1 MHYTRIWRLVVLSA
15 SLTVGGV
22 CQTSLPGSDESGPP
36 LIRNFTPKSYHA
48 SPQNWA
54 VVQDGRG
61 VVYVANT
68 DCVLEYDG
76 VSWRRIP
83 IGNNL
88 VTRSLA
94 VDRAGRVF
102 VGAQGD
108 FGYLE
113 PGSAG
118 TTQYHSLTN
127 QIPATSRKFSDVWSV
142 IPTDGGVYFG
152 TYQGIFLWLNPKESI
167 RVWKPK
173 GRFGRLMAAGTR
185 LYVTTEGNGLYWLH
199 GENLEPVPGG
209 GELERGEVRNIMETP
224 DGLMI
229 ATQKGLVTIENGT
242 ARRLDGGLKDALGG
256 GAIYSAASLRSGMI
270 AVATTLSGILF
281 ADGRGTLLRS
291 IGQNNGLL
299 GNSTTSLYEDREGGL
314 WISSSAGIDRADLA
328 MTRFASGEGLA
339 GAAYGVVRNA
349 GTVYAGTSQ
358 GLFSLANRKGVP
370 GFEPVRGIQD
380 PLFATLPT
388 ANGLVAGGQ
397 RGLYQVAGQ
406 IAKLV
411 PPITHVYDLAMSR
424 GSTDLLYA
432 ASRGGL
438 NSFRWKGSGWVP
450 DRSYPSSGEEFRS
463 VLEDADGR
471 IWVATPKDILRV
483 DWRHTEGLVQSF
495 GVPAGVP
502 AGFKNIYRIRGD
514 AVFATPKGLLKFD
527 PAAARFVPW
536 TVLGKE
542 FADGS
547 RPVSIV
553 REVADGRVWITGEG
567 YHGELRPKA
576 SGGWDWRAMPLG
588 RADLAELYAVLPEAD
603 GTVWAA
609 GTDGFLVRYSPAQQP
624 PPAPFGVLVRRVQSQ
639 AGPILFD
646 GLGALRLPPAVSYEN
661 NSLRFEFAAPYL
673 QDPAKVEYQVKLE
686 GADSAWSAWSMEAQ
700 KDYTHLFEGSYRFLV
715 RARNPA
721 GVLSQEVGFAFSIR
735 PPWYRTW
742 VADTI
747 YLLTAL
753 GSIWGLF
760 KWRINKLEAE
770 KAELEQIVE
779 ERTVEIREQRD
790 QIQVEQEKSETL
802 LLNILPTSVAE
813 ELKASGTV
821 QAQQY
826 DEVTVCFTDFA
837 GFTLSSESL
846 PAGQLVSALHEYFT
860 SFDEIVEEFGLEKLK
875 TIGDAYM
882 LVSGLPKPQAA
893 HAVDAV
899 LAALKMVDVVE
910 ELAGRGEGPVW
921 QVRIGLHSGPVA
933 AGVVGVRKFAFD
945 IWGNTV
951 NLASRMESSGSV
963 GRVNLSESTWALVKD
978 FIECEPR
985 GHVQTKDKRDLQ
997 MYFAVGLK
1005 PELAESEVFVQRYRT
1020 RFGAAP
1026 GYTVPATKKVV
1037 L

>member
-1 MHYTRIWRLVVLSA
+1 MPDARIWRLAVLA
-15 SLTVGGV
+15 LSLVLVGL
-22 CQTSLPGSDESGPP
+22 CQTGPVQSDESGPP
-36 LIRNFTPKSYHA
+36 LIRNFTPKNYHA

-54 VVQDGRG
+54 VVQDSRS
-61 VVYVANT
+61 VIYVANT
-68 DCVLEYDG
+68 DCVLEFDG
-76 VSWRRIP
+76 VAWRRIP

-88 VTRSLA
+88 GTLSLA
-94 VDRAGRVF
+94 VDRTGRVF

-113 PGSAG
+113 PSSGG
-118 TTQYHSLTN
+118 TTHYHSLTSH
-127 QIPATSRKFSDVWSV
+127 IPAASRKFGDVWSV
-142 IPTDGGVYFG
+142 IPSDGGVYFG
-152 TYQGIFLWLNPKESI
+152 TYQGIFRWQAGGNTI

-173 GRFGRLMAAGTR
+173 GRFGRLMAAGSR
-185 LYVTTEGNGLYWLH
+185 VYVTTEGGGLHWLH
-199 GENLEPVPGG
+199 GDNLEPVPGG
-209 GELERGEVRNIMETP
+209 GTLERSEVRNVMETQE
-224 DGLMI
+224 GLI
-229 ATQKGLVTIENGT
+229 VATQKGLVTIENGT
-242 ARRLDGGLKDALGG
+242 AHRLDSGLKEALAG
-256 GAIYSAASLRSGMI
+256 GAIYSAVRLRSGVI
-270 AVATTLSGILF
+270 ALATTLSGILF

-291 IGQNNGLL
+291 IGQSNGLL
-299 GNSTTSLYEDREGGL
+299 GNSATNLYEDREGGL
-314 WISSSAGIDRADLA
+314 WISSGAGINRADLA
-328 MTRFASGEGLA
+328 MTRFSSGEGLA
-339 GAAYGVVRNA
+339 GATYAVIRNE
-349 GTVYAGTSQ
+349 GKVYAGTTQ
-358 GLFSLANRKGVP
+358 GLFALTKQSAVP
-370 GFEPVRGIQD
+370 GFEQVKGAQE
-380 PLFATLPT
+380 PLYSTLPT
-388 ANGLVAGGQ
+388 PHGVVAGGQ
-397 RGLYQVAGQ
+397 RGLYQVSGDT
-406 IAKLV
+406 AKMV
-411 PPITHVYDLAMSR
+411 PPNTPVYDLTMSKHDK
-424 GSTDLLYA
+424 DLLYA

-438 NSFRWKGSGWVP
+438 NSFRWKNSGWVP
-450 DRSYPSSGEEFRS
+450 DRSYPSPGEDFRS

-471 IWVATPKDILRV
+471 IWVATPKDILRI

-514 AVFATPKGLLKFD
+514 VVFATPKGLLKFD
-527 PAAARFVPW
+527 STESRFVPW

-547 RPVSIV
+547 RPVGIV

-624 PPAPFGVLVRRVQSQ
+624 PPVPFGALVRRVQSQ
-639 AGPILFD
+639 AGPIVFD

-673 QDPAKVEYQVKLE
+673 QDPSKVEYQVKLE
-686 GADSAWSAWSMEAQ
+686 GADSAWSAWSLEAK

-721 GVLSQEVGFAFSIR
+721 GVLSQEVGFVFSIA

-742 VADTI
+742 VAYAI

-813 ELKASGTV
+813 ELKVSGTV
-821 QAQQY
+821 QAQHY

-882 LVSGLPKPQAA
+882 LVSGLPKPRAA

-1005 PELAESEVFVQRYRT
+1005 PELAEAEVFVQRYRT